1 MAIITV
7 HVTDEEKNFLD
18 EMVKFE
24 EKSLSELLKTTTLSS
39 LEDAYDAQIGDAA
52 YDEYLKNPQSH
63 PLSESLEEYGLGE
76 SE

>member
-24 EKSLSELLKTTTLSS
+24 EKSLSELLK
-39 LEDAYDAQIGDAA
+39 
-52 YDEYLKNPQSH
+52 
-63 PLSESLEEYGLGE
+63 
-76 SE
+76 

>member
-1 MAIITV
+1 M
-7 HVTDEEKNFLD
+7 
-18 EMVKFE
+18 
-24 EKSLSELLKTTTLSS
+24 SELLKTTTLSS

-52 YDEYLKNPQSH
+52 YDEYLKNPQSR

>member
-1 MAIITV
+1 MATITV
-7 HVTDEEKNFLD
+7 RVTDEEKDFLD
-18 EMVKFE
+18 SMAKFE
-24 EKSLSELLKTTTLSS
+24 GKSLSELLKTTTLSY

-52 YDEYLKNPQSH
+52 YEEYLRDPQSR

>member
-24 EKSLSELLKTTTLSS
+24 EKSLSELLKATTLSS
-39 LEDAYDAQIGDAA
+39 LEDTYEAQIGDAA
-52 YDEYLKNPQSH
+52 YDEYLKNPQSR
-63 PLSESLEEYGLGE
+63 PLSELLEEYGLGK